1 MVPEGRTVPPKLE
14 RIAERIITVDLETET
29 GRVRC
34 HIFAEDLEM
43 RMSEPHIII
52 NGQPLT
58 IAQAMTV
65 RVAIGEFLLTLQ
77 DEDFLRDLG
86 PIGPH
91 YKERLIEIAKLM
103 VRP

>member
-1 MVPEGRTVPPKLE
+1 M
-14 RIAERIITVDLETET
+14 TEPFVVCPRC
-29 GRVRC
+29 GFVSHHLKDKEHGYCVRC
-34 HIFAEDLEM
+34 RIFAEDEM
-43 RMSEPHIII
+43 RISEPHIII

-77 DEDFLRDLG
+77 DEDFMRDLG

>member
-1 MVPEGRTVPPKLE
+1 MSHHPKDKE
-14 RIAERIITVDLETET
+14 Y
-29 GRVRC
+29 GYCVRC
-34 HIFAEDLEM
+34 HVFTGDAEM
-43 RMSEPHIII
+43 MPEPHITI

-58 IAQAMTV
+58 IAQATTV
-65 RVAIGEFLLTLQ
+65 RVAIGSFLIELQ

-86 PIGPH
+86 AIDPH